1 VRGWLS
7 RHWRERAPGVAA
19 VGRCRGAARNILAE
33 QLFVRLEETW
43 SSRPRV
49 HAMHDSPEQARLLQ
63 RVVTLCIR
71 EYHNA

>member
-1 VRGWLS
+1 L
-7 RHWRERAPGVAA
+7 VAA
-19 VGRCRGAARNILAE
+19 EAWTRNILAE

-49 HAMHDSPEQARLLQ
+49 HVMHVSHEQARLLH